1 MKNILALI
9 SLLLFSTFVEADRA
23 AELNNYLSVIST
35 EYNKTLPMMVEK
47 DIELSTTLTRG
58 SELILMY
65 RTVILLAYKSKKSRL
80 INKISSDVTL
90 STCSNSTIRKLLN
103 AGATITSLY
112 VGKENDIIGSIRVT
126 RNEC

>member
-1 MKNILALI
+1 
-9 SLLLFSTFVEADRA
+9 LLLFSTFVEADRA